1 MSIKSLMVTAVIG
14 LSSLTLASFAASAG
28 THYGGSLGGNYGPI
42 YSNAYSDGSS
52 RSDRDRYDKRRG
64 GKSDHRWDKDRPNHE
79 RPRVSRPDREKPKA
93 SRRDRRPTRAEA
105 EDLRKRRAYFTQRR
119 GSAN

>member
-1 MSIKSLMVTAVIG
+1 MSMKSLMLTAVIG
-14 LSSLTLASFAASAG
+14 LSSLTLASGAANAG
-28 THYGGSLGGNYGPI
+28 TFGGSPGGYFGPI
-42 YSNAYSDGSS
+42 YTNVYSDGPG
-52 RSDRDRYDKRRG
+52 RPDRDRYDKRRS
-64 GKSDHRWDKDRPNHE
+64 GKRDHRWDKDRPNHE
-79 RPRVSRPDREKPKA
+79 RPHISRPDREKPKA